1 MLFVAGVVLT
11 PFLWLILAPSKTG
24 DELKLLP
31 PMSFGSFETY
41 RYTISGL
48 FSFQNGVIYDWLSN
62 SVIYTLAAMAIGIA
76 SALLAGLEYSSLIYF
91 SPQ

>member
-1 MLFVAGVVLT
+1 MRLGKAWKKFFHIPPIQGLSNLIFAKRIIPNLFLLFVAGVVLT

-41 RYTISGL
+41 R
-48 FSFQNGVIYDWLSN
+48 
-62 SVIYTLAAMAIGIA
+62 
-76 SALLAGLEYSSLIYF
+76 
-91 SPQ
+91 